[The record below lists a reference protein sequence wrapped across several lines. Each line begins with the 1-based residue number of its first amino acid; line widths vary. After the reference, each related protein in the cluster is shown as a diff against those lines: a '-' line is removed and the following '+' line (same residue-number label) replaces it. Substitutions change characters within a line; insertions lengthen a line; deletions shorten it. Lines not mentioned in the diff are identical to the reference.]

1 MPTPPAPRRGRP
13 AATADVRAGRLD
25 DLVRAAIRV
34 FSRCGYRRT
43 QMADVAREMGV
54 SAGTVY
60 NYVESKE
67 ALFHLLVERGFAAGG
82 SGAVALPVRTPA
94 PGATL
99 GLLRR
104 RLVDELR
111 VPALEAA
118 LARKRVTDAR
128 GELEAVVRDL
138 YRSVADNR
146 EGIVL
151 LERSAVEWPELA
163 ALFYH
168 GMRREYLARIE
179 RYLRARIAA
188 GHLRRVPDVTA
199 AARLVNETI
208 AWMAMHRHGDADS
221 TGVADDVAESTTVD
235 MLVHALAKE
244 G

>member
-1 MPTPPAPRRGRP
+1 MASVASVRGRP
-13 AATADVRAGRLD
+13 RSAPEVRAGRLEE
-25 DLVRAAIRV
+25 LLRAAIRV
-34 FSRCGYRRT
+34 FSRCGYRRA

-67 ALFHLLVERGFAAGG
+67 ALFHLLVERGFAVEATPPD
-82 SGAVALPVRTPA
+82 VLPVPTPP

-99 GLLRR
+99 ELLRR
-104 RLVDELR
+104 RLIDEFR
-111 VPALEAA
+111 VPALETA
-118 LARKRVTDAR
+118 LARRRVGDAR
-128 GELEAVVRDL
+128 AELEAVVRDI
-138 YRSVADNR
+138 YRSVASHR

-163 ALFYH
+163 ALFYQ
-168 GMRREYLARIE
+168 GMRRDYLGRIEQYLHARI
-179 RYLRARIAA
+179 RS

-221 TGVADDVAESTTVD
+221 VGVTDESAEATTVD
-235 MLVHALAKE
+235 MLVHALVKE
-244 G
+244 

>member
-1 MPTPPAPRRGRP
+1 
-13 AATADVRAGRLD
+13 VRAGRLD
-25 DLVRAAIRV
+25 ELLRAAVRV

-54 SAGTVY
+54 SSGTVY

-82 SGAVALPVRTPA
+82 PGEVALPVRTPA
-94 PGATL
+94 RGATL
-99 GLLRR
+99 ELLRR
-104 RLVDELR
+104 RLVDEFR
-111 VPALEAA
+111 VPALETA

-163 ALFYH
+163 ALFYQ

-208 AWMAMHRHGDADS
+208 AWMAMHRHGDVDS
-221 TGVADDVAESTTVD
+221 TGVDDTVAEATTVD